1 MSFDGGRILE
11 EAGASTFGQD
21 AISSITDQILIPLK
35 LNNTDV
41 QASEGN
47 QESIKINP
55 TIAEQDRRPDRGT
68 DPFMPHSLYTS
79 SQFSGTRPH
88 MASIQQFIPSSV
100 PSRINEGATPKTGLI
115 KRYTDE
121 HTPIPSPGND
131 NFDHKRKNL
140 TKPIIECNKWFD
152 ATITADVPLKVLSVC
167 SDSKMIPLNSPDIR
181 IIPCSVNAKFELF
194 ISIQLKKKTT
204 VCILRIQAEEE
215 SSLIWICTFQKDTS
229 GKIYHAIGP
238 EEVTTSQMNTTP
250 SANSYVHDPSV
261 INILLIGRSQ
271 VGKSTLIEA
280 LRDPNFS
287 AMRTGISQ
295 TREPSYKQLTITSED
310 GKDYT
315 LNIIDTPGL
324 QEVRQDPDETR
335 TDEQLLT
342 LFRNVFS
349 SGKIRGLNV
358 IAFVSVIGRTHQNDI
373 ETFKSLI
380 DFFGERFK
388 AISTLI
394 LTHCDKVSLDR
405 LQILIKDIEAHPKCS
420 DIVNYCTLGIYRH
433 GTLDIDDLETYD
445 EEMQERIR
453 KSTLERLEP
462 MRTELTKFFLSRSNN
477 YVKITESDFERFKK
491 LTKHKKVS
499 NEMNV
504 HGSSSNQQF
513 VMKGKFPFEMNCVLL

>member
-167 SDSKMIPLNSPDIR
+167 SD
-181 IIPCSVNAKFELF
+181 
-194 ISIQLKKKTT
+194 
-204 VCILRIQAEEE
+204 
-215 SSLIWICTFQKDTS
+215 
-229 GKIYHAIGP
+229 
-238 EEVTTSQMNTTP
+238 
-250 SANSYVHDPSV
+250 NSYVHDPSV

>member
-1 MSFDGGRILE
+1 MPFHVGRILE

-21 AISSITDQILIPLK
+21 AINSTTDQTLIPLK
-35 LNNTDV
+35 PNNTDY

-55 TIAEQDRRPDRGT
+55 AIAEQDRRPDRGT
-68 DPFMPHSLYTS
+68 DPFMSHS
-79 SQFSGTRPH
+79 SQASIQFLGTRPY

-100 PSRINEGATPKTGLI
+100 PSRINEGATPKTGL
-115 KRYTDE
+115 TDQSIGE
-121 HTPIPSPGND
+121 HTPIPSLGND
-131 NFDHKRKNL
+131 SSVRKQRIL
-140 TKPIIECNKWFD
+140 REPIIECNKWF
-152 ATITADVPLKVLSVC
+152 AVTITADVRLKVLSVC
-167 SDSKMIPLNSPDIR
+167 GDSKTIPLNSPDIR
-181 IIPCSVNAKFELF
+181 IIPSSVNTKFDLF
-194 ISIQLKKKTT
+194 ISIEKRKKTKAY
-204 VCILRIQAEEE
+204 ILRIQAEEE
-215 SSLIWICTFQKDTS
+215 PFLIWICTFQNDTS
-229 GKIYHAIGP
+229 GNISYSIGP
-238 EEVTTSQMNTTP
+238 EKVATSQMNTTP
-250 SANSYVHDPSV
+250 NSYVHDPLV

-295 TREPSYKQLTITSED
+295 TREPSYKQLTMTSED

-349 SGKIRGLNV
+349 SGKIRDLNV

-394 LTHCDKVSLDR
+394 LTHC
-405 LQILIKDIEAHPKCS
+405 
-420 DIVNYCTLGIYRH
+420 
-433 GTLDIDDLETYD
+433 
-445 EEMQERIR
+445 
-453 KSTLERLEP
+453 
-462 MRTELTKFFLSRSNN
+462 
-477 YVKITESDFERFKK
+477 
-491 LTKHKKVS
+491 
-499 NEMNV
+499 
-504 HGSSSNQQF
+504 
-513 VMKGKFPFEMNCVLL
+513 